1 MKLKPY
7 WLDTAPPCIGTA
19 EGPPNGS
26 ADVVIVGA
34 GFTGLSAALALAK
47 KGANVLPVVGAYY
60 RFKDLIG

>member
-1 MKLKPY
+1 
-7 WLDTAPPCIGTA
+7 
-19 EGPPNGS
+19 
-26 ADVVIVGA
+26 VVIVGA